1 MLKIEGDGGIGA
13 MAGASMVV
21 GDSAVGSQLVEPLDE
36 DDPTRLGPYLLLG
49 RLGQGGMGTVY
60 LGRRTGVN
68 GSGLLAEAAVQSP
81 QDDGKTGENGTGPLV
96 AVKMVRPDLARE
108 PEFRER
114 FGREATA
121 ARRVARFCTAE
132 VLDVDVESR
141 RPYLVTEYIEGRTLA
156 ATVRQDGPLSSAEV
170 ERLAVAVA
178 SALTAIHAAGLVHR
192 DLKPGN
198 IMLSPSGAR
207 VIDFGIARALDATTT
222 FTHAGVGT
230 PAFMAP
236 EQALGA
242 VVAPPAD
249 IYAWGGVLL
258 FAATGR
264 LPHGEGPSPVILYRA
279 VNDEPDLSGL
289 EPGLR
294 QLVARAM
301 AKDPDRRPTAQELLL
316 HLVGARPLDGLDGP
330 SAAVLDSAPAGDLD
344 EALALAAEIA
354 RDFGD
359 DTLGTHDASGPG
371 GQNAPGRPAALD
383 DPAAPGNLAAPGGAA
398 APGGQ
403 IAPGGATAL
412 GGATAADGAT
422 APGDPTAPSDPTGPG
437 DLMGPA
443 GGRSTA
449 PADQD
454 SRSRPAAGPARGTAG
469 GPVTPTATPSPRAV
483 TTDPP
488 TRDATTFVPSHLRAD
503 GDRSD
508 EPSRRRD
515 GEPVTGVTA
524 RRRSGRLFAGRR
536 GAAGGTVNATPLG
549 EPLAGHTGHV
559 ESVAFAPGGGVLASG
574 GADGTVRRWRLAEEA
589 PGPDVAIPLGE
600 PLRGHEGRVLA
611 VAYAPDGTALAT
623 AGSDH
628 TVRVWRQPAVEATGP
643 SARMP
648 AIGLGHTDQ
657 VTAVAFSP
665 LGRFLAT
672 GSLDGTA
679 RLWEL
684 DPGERDPAASGRGV
698 VRQFGQPLGGH
709 QGKVLAVAFSPDGG
723 LLATAGTD
731 HTALLWDLTATV
743 PRPVGPPLAG
753 HRWHVQA
760 LAFTQDGRVLV
771 AGAGFGAVHLWD
783 VDKPDRPYP
792 LAQVTSRGNG
802 QIRSVA
808 LSADGRTLAA
818 AGGIGAAVQLWTL
831 DDLTSPEPLGQL
843 ATGHVGTVR
852 ALAFS
857 PTSDTL
863 ATAGDNTVRLWQPS

>member
-1 MLKIEGDGGIGA
+1 VLKIQGDGGIGA
-13 MAGASMVV
+13 IAGASIVV
-21 GDSAVGSQLVEPLDE
+21 GDSAIGSQLVEPLDE

-60 LGRRTGVN
+60 LGRRTGVD
-68 GSGLLAEAAVQSP
+68 GSGHLAEAAVQSP
-81 QDDGKTGENGTGPLV
+81 LDAGKAGENGTGPLV

-156 ATVRQDGPLSSAEV
+156 ATVRQDGPLPSAEV

-249 IYAWGGVLL
+249 IYAWGGVVL

-316 HLVGARPLDGLDGP
+316 HLVGARPLDGLDEP
-330 SAAVLDSAPAGDLD
+330 SAADLDSARADLD

-359 DTLGTHDASGPG
+359 DTLGTRDTSSPG
-371 GQNAPGRPAALD
+371 DQIAPGDPTGLG
-383 DPAAPGNLAAPGGAA
+383 DPAAPG
-398 APGGQ
+398 
-403 IAPGGATAL
+403 
-412 GGATAADGAT
+412 DAT
-422 APGDPTAPSDPTGPG
+422 APGGVSAPGSPAAPGDSTAPSDPTGP
-437 DLMGPA
+437 A
-443 GGRSTA
+443 GGESTT
-449 PADQD
+449 PTDQN
-454 SRSRPAAGPARGTAG
+454 SRSRPDPGPARGTPG
-469 GPVTPTATPSPRAV
+469 GPGAPAAAPSRRAV

-488 TRDATTFVPSHLRAD
+488 TRDATTFVPSHLRPD
-503 GDRSD
+503 GNTSD

-515 GEPVTGVTA
+515 AEPITGVAA

-536 GAAGGTVNATPLG
+536 GAAGGNVNATPLG

-574 GADGTVRRWRLAEEA
+574 GADGTIRRWRLAAEA
-589 PGPDVAIPLGE
+589 AGLDATIPLGD

-623 AGSDH
+623 AGGDH
-628 TVRVWRQPAVEATGP
+628 TVRVWRLPAAEATGP
-643 SARMP
+643 GAGLP

-679 RLWEL
+679 RLWAL
-684 DPGERDPAASGRGV
+684 DPAASGQGV
-698 VRQFGQPLGGH
+698 LRQLGQPLGGH

-753 HRWHVQA
+753 HRWHVQS
-760 LAFTQDGRVLV
+760 LAFTPDGRVLV

-818 AGGIGAAVQLWTL
+818 AGGIGATVQLWTL

-857 PTSDTL
+857 PTTETL